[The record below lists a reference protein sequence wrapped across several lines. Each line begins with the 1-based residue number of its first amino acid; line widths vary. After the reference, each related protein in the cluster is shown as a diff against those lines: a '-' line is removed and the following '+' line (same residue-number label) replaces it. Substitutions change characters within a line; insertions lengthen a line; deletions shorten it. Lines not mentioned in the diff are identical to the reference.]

1 MKAED
6 AKKII
11 SLAIDREVEAYAF
24 YKSVADKVDDKAL
37 KSMFAELAGEEKKH
51 REFLQAFL
59 TRDVKTMKFDAKA
72 DYKVVD
78 ALKTP
83 KLSTDLKPLEGLVI
97 AIKKELE
104 AMQMH
109 TASGGEGHRDP
120 VPVRTARQYG
130 EDKQVAARGH
140 LHEHGIRGSLVTA
153 IHHTDAKAA
162 SALFYFS
169 PCFRLFI
176 AGSPGYYKNAR
187 ATAD

>member
-104 AMQMH
+104 AMQMY
-109 TASGGEGHRDP
+109 TQLANASKDTETQFLFSQLANMEKTHK
-120 VPVRTARQYG
+120 ARL
-130 EDKQVAARGH
+130 EDIYTNMAFV
-140 LHEHGIRGSLVTA
+140 EVW
-153 IHHTDAKAA
+153 
-162 SALFYFS
+162 
-169 PCFRLFI
+169 
-176 AGSPGYYKNAR
+176 
-187 ATAD
+187 